1 MKELFLFIWLFLGN
15 PYVEMPALYKATWVV
30 HNIAICAGAMVS
42 VFYYSGRI
50 VLKVG
55 EFH

>member
-1 MKELFLFIWLFLGN
+1 
-15 PYVEMPALYKATWVV
+15 MPALYKVTWVV